1 LLWNRVIQMNYIN
14 YSSWNLKPNERQ
26 IVKDLLALKK
36 NNKDPEISAEIE
48 KVITELSDK
57 FYQQYTNR
65 KNQNLSE
72 AYFPL
77 VQAASLGHSLAQ
89 LEIIKMLAKNDSFNS
104 KDYYLTA
111 FGIKTPET
119 TTGTNFRKL
128 FEQAS
133 KIMESI
139 DSNSKSEAEQILKVI
154 KERYVEQVRSEII
167 NDLKELEDL
176 RKRGDVENVTQI
188 EQSIREKIAEVKK
201 VGISLSFDLALAE
214 LPAFK
219 ESVGAMPVNPD
230 WLTDIRAN
238 LEDDEQQIRLN
249 AAIIQDGL
257 QNQRDEKLTKATEA
271 FLGKTG
277 TLDSLKAAMH
287 RHEQAENSYYELLK
301 KEKVPENE
309 IKEKLAQIQACKEE
323 INKELGNLQSNFEN
337 EFQEFKLT
345 AKDKEFIAKLYGD
358 QDTLSTLKYKI
369 EPKSPIRQLH
379 DATERVHRSELI
391 QSSNDQKS
399 TVLDKTKEKLEKIN
413 QDYRLELKKA
423 MNQVAE
429 SVEPGKNSKA
439 KRQYD
444 RLKKTE
450 HELNELQ
457 KELQQKP
464 DHGLASYQGLAQRM
478 QDITDSLEKDLKDIG
493 SLKRTSKAKNAIKA
507 KINGLLKAAG
517 IENQFRINTAL
528 TATQQIELSKTTANK
543 STAAKTYTLSTDK
556 NDPQMIRRRDHV
568 LFRAKAINESKL
580 NYSDQDL
587 DLAKEYINKNLNQVS
602 SRLAFD
608 NSDESMAFQALLRS
622 GVYAQIKQSNKEPI
636 LLEFKSLDG
645 AKSMTVGVT
654 KYMFDEYI
662 KNQRDTK
669 EDKQKPHI

>member
-1 LLWNRVIQMNYIN
+1 
-14 YSSWNLKPNERQ
+14 
-26 IVKDLLALKK
+26 
-36 NNKDPEISAEIE
+36 
-48 KVITELSDK
+48 
-57 FYQQYTNR
+57 
-65 KNQNLSE
+65 
-72 AYFPL
+72 
-77 VQAASLGHSLAQ
+77 
-89 LEIIKMLAKNDSFNS
+89 
-104 KDYYLTA
+104 
-111 FGIKTPET
+111 
-119 TTGTNFRKL
+119 
-128 FEQAS
+128 
-133 KIMESI
+133 
-139 DSNSKSEAEQILKVI
+139 
-154 KERYVEQVRSEII
+154 
-167 NDLKELEDL
+167 
-176 RKRGDVENVTQI
+176 
-188 EQSIREKIAEVKK
+188 
-201 VGISLSFDLALAE
+201 
-214 LPAFK
+214 
-219 ESVGAMPVNPD
+219 
-230 WLTDIRAN
+230 
-238 LEDDEQQIRLN
+238 
-249 AAIIQDGL
+249 
-257 QNQRDEKLTKATEA
+257 
-271 FLGKTG
+271 
-277 TLDSLKAAMH
+277 
-287 RHEQAENSYYELLK
+287 
-301 KEKVPENE
+301 
-309 IKEKLAQIQACKEE
+309 
-323 INKELGNLQSNFEN
+323 
-337 EFQEFKLT
+337 
-345 AKDKEFIAKLYGD
+345 
-358 QDTLSTLKYKI
+358 
-369 EPKSPIRQLH
+369 
-379 DATERVHRSELI
+379 
-391 QSSNDQKS
+391 
-399 TVLDKTKEKLEKIN
+399 
-413 QDYRLELKKA
+413 